1 MVVKLTLKKSARGV
15 FLDKDIAQAVEDLP
29 NGTYD
34 VYIAEVGYKTTA
46 PHRRLFWMWMACLEY
61 ETGQSRMDFHDYF
74 VKKYIPPY
82 KHGISDISTKAMTH
96 FMEQIK
102 ADAQTDFHVMLP
114 LPSDLGYNE
123 FILDYKYR

>member
-1 MVVKLTLKKSARGV
+1 
-15 FLDKDIAQAVEDLP
+15 
-29 NGTYD
+29 
-34 VYIAEVGYKTTA
+34 
-46 PHRRLFWMWMACLEY
+46 MWMVCLEY

-82 KHGISDISTKAMTH
+82 KHGISDITTKAMTH